1 MRSEDSRCCLCCAAL
16 ARASCHDYI
25 HSICRLRKTAFTT
38 QARPHV
44 PQWVDEKHTASIWLD
59 CVEQQWRNYLWQWHT
74 TVNCNVILYVG
85 FLGTISTQLER
96 WCNLLAASF
105 CYTEYML
112 LDVCVYHQ
120 TTYYFCCCWWM
131 SLLLSLRSSFR
142 ITSKNWTRRLIVHN
156 ATEDHRIF
164 L

>member
-1 MRSEDSRCCLCCAAL
+1 MSWLHTLDLPFTKNSVHNSSSSTRPAMGGWETHRIYL
-16 ARASCHDYI
+16 AG
-25 HSICRLRKTAFTT
+25 LRWTA
-38 QARPHV
+38 V
-44 PQWVDEKHTASIWLD
+44 KKLS
-59 CVEQQWRNYLWQWHT
+59 WQWHT